1 MTYIWMLNRVWQRC
15 RLVWQQGKVWPVKNE
30 DVHERI
36 CVVDDPAGWFKAAYW
51 ASVPAKSIFI
61 HPVDYRMGWHGCP
74 SGTESQDRA
83 MQVDALHV
91 EHGKLWNISNTS
103 NQHVM
108 FVFFSPCIF
117 SLLSQAS
124 VFECCQSVSL
134 FLWAAFRGRW
144 HTGDGSS
151 CLDRCWGHTFSA
163 AACVCEVS
171 GMVLTSDARLQRA
184 SSIRPLRPSRHA
196 GGKTW
201 RPLGWKQQIWRQ
213 S

>member
-1 MTYIWMLNRVWQRC
+1 M
-15 RLVWQQGKVWPVKNE
+15 KNE

-108 FVFFSPCIF
+108 FGFFPLHI
-117 SLLSQAS
+117 LT
-124 VFECCQSVSL
+124 FEPNV
-134 FLWAAFRGRW
+134 
-144 HTGDGSS
+144 
-151 CLDRCWGHTFSA
+151 
-163 AACVCEVS
+163 CV
-171 GMVLTSDARLQRA
+171 
-184 SSIRPLRPSRHA
+184 
-196 GGKTW
+196 
-201 RPLGWKQQIWRQ
+201 
-213 S
+213 